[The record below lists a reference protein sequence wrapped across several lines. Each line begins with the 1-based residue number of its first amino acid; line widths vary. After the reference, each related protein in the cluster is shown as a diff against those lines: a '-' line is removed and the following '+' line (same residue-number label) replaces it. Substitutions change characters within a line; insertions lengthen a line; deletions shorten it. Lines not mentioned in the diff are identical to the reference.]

1 MRDTEKWLVEILNTE
16 YLTSYSAS
24 APSPLANLC
33 LHFNFATS
41 SQHSEPQLSPLPV
54 LVYEIMESLLKTPA
68 SVSGKKN
75 QNSKRSGKCF
85 KWRMPKGP
93 GTLVWRRER
102 LVPLSLVSNRIAVA
116 MVVLNAKNWS
126 NKPCLHI
133 TSFNLHKNSIK
144 KVPVLSLVYRWDD
157 NFRLREGKLT

>member
-1 MRDTEKWLVEILNTE
+1 MRDTERWLVEVLNTE

-54 LVYEIMESLLKTPA
+54 LVYEIMERLLKTPA